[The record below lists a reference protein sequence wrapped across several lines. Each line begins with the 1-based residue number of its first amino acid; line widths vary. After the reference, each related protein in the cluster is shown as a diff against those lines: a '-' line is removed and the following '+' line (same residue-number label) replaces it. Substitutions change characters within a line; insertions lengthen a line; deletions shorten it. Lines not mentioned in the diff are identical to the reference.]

1 MAKQQAITLKVA
13 GKSYQ
18 FNIESGKEEA
28 YRLAERE
35 VNNFLA
41 AIKKRNFEH
50 WTDRDYLSITALQFA
65 IANVTARQSREAD
78 DDDLR
83 RLEQIGSTI
92 DRYLNNPRE

>member
-18 FNIESGKEEA
+18 FTIESGKEEA

-35 VNNFLA
+35 VNNYLA

-83 RLEQIGSTI
+83 RLEQLGTEI
-92 DRYLNNPRE
+92 DSYLNNPRE

>member
-1 MAKQQAITLKVA
+1 MAKLQAITLKVA

-18 FNIESGKEEA
+18 FTIESGKEEA

-35 VNNFLA
+35 VNSYFA
-41 AIKKRNFEH
+41 AIKQRNFDN

-83 RLEQIGSTI
+83 RLEKVSASIEAC
-92 DRYLNNPRE
+92 LNNPRH